1 MGLLEQIMTPNFK
14 IFLIAITLL
23 MAAILLPGCS
33 QLNALA
39 VDEGENAFA
48 CVKGNTGIPYLGG
61 SGVMVD
67 AGKTDTTNWTADNWR
82 DLAEICD

>member
-14 IFLIAITLL
+14 IFPLIGLVLIVCGSL
-23 MAAILLPGCS
+23 MSCT
-33 QLNALA
+33 QLNSLA
-39 VDEGENAFA
+39 VDDNENAFA
-48 CVKGNTGIPYLGG
+48 CIKGNTGVPFVGG